1 MEFHTSPLICSNY
14 RWWWRMTAK
23 CKSIFYNKIKNK
35 YKLINRGNGT
45 VNVVNTIS
53 SFHLSNVSDWWLLAF
68 VSSNKCATS
77 SAQFRAS
84 SSENV
89 IPTRILR
96 LITREASSFVTFC
109 TVVFSKEKRIL
120 SDTGSFDWNGWNS
133 ITTEFRVI
141 LSEHCRVYVPSNEK
155 GITFFSFSHLSKMM
169 WGIKWCNYIILII
182 INLLMPTISRR
193 LVDIRSKLIIER
205 SYFHI

>member
-1 MEFHTSPLICSNY
+1 M
-14 RWWWRMTAK
+14 AK
-23 CKSIFYNKIKNK
+23 YKNIFYNKIKNK
-35 YKLINRGNGT
+35 YKLINRGSGA
-45 VNVVNTIS
+45 VNIVNIVS
-53 SFHLSNVSDWWLLAF
+53 LFHLSNVSDWLLAF
-68 VSSNKCATS
+68 VSSNKCAIS
-77 SAQFRAS
+77 PAQFRAS

-96 LITREASSFVTFC
+96 LITREASSFVMFRA
-109 TVVFSKEKRIL
+109 VVFSKEKRIL

-169 WGIKWCNYIILII
+169 WDINDVIILYWI
-182 INLLMPTISRR
+182 LLI
-193 LVDIRSKLIIER
+193 
-205 SYFHI
+205 F